1 MFIVRLLLENH
12 VRIHRRNRCLRGV
25 ALSLVTIMALPTLA
39 EASSLRDE
47 TAQQQQQQQA
57 IQTRIDQADDETREL
72 LTRLQ
77 EAQSSAQRLER
88 YNDQLSSTLSEQQQR
103 IDRQQHA
110 LETLGDTREALPD
123 TLQDML
129 DRLRALVEA
138 DIPFRHA
145 ERVARLEGLEKTLVD
160 PSVSDDKRMEQLL
173 SVWRTELDY
182 GRSMDSWRGQL
193 NQNSQQRD
201 VQFLRMGRIG
211 FYYLTPDGEQG
222 GVWKNRD
229 HQWHPLNSAERTEV
243 NRGIRIANDQR
254 APELL
259 SLPLSIKLDQ
269 PSSESA
275 SQGASS

>member
-1 MFIVRLLLENH
+1 MRT
-12 VRIHRRNRCLRGV
+12 HRRNCCLRG
-25 ALSLVTIMALPTLA
+25 AAFSLLTIMALPTLA

-72 LTRLQ
+72 LTRLRD
-77 EAQSSAQRLER
+77 AQSSAQRLER
-88 YNDQLSSTLSEQQQR
+88 YNDQLSSILEEQQQR
-103 IDRQQHA
+103 IERQQHA
-110 LETLGDTREALPD
+110 LETLGETRDALPD

-138 DIPFRHA
+138 DIPFRHD
-145 ERVARLEGLEKTLVD
+145 ERVARLDGLEKTLVD
-160 PSVSDDKRMEQLL
+160 PSISNEKRMEQLL

-182 GRSMDSWRGQL
+182 GRNMDSWQGRLTQG
-193 NQNSQQRD
+193 NQQRD

-229 HQWHPLNSAERTEV
+229 HQWHPLDNAERAEV

-259 SLPLSIKLDQ
+259 SLPLSIEPEQ
-269 PSSESA
+269 ASSESA

>member
-1 MFIVRLLLENH
+1 
-12 VRIHRRNRCLRGV
+12 
-25 ALSLVTIMALPTLA
+25 MALPALA

-72 LTRLQ
+72 LTRLRD
-77 EAQSSAQRLER
+77 AQSSAQRLER
-88 YNDQLSSTLSEQQQR
+88 YNDQFSSTLEEQQQR

-110 LETLGDTREALPD
+110 LETLDDTRDALPD

-138 DIPFRHA
+138 DVPFHQT
-145 ERVARLEGLEKTLVD
+145 ERMARLDGLERTLAD
-160 PSVSDDKRMEQLL
+160 PSVSEEQRMEQLL
-173 SVWRTELDY
+173 SVWRAELDY

-193 NQNSQQRD
+193 TQGDQQRD

-222 GVWKNRD
+222 GVWKNSD
-229 HQWHPLNSAERTEV
+229 HQWHPLDSAQRTV
-243 NRGIRIANDQR
+243 INRGIRITNDQR

-259 SLPLSIKLDQ
+259 SLPLSIELDNA
-269 PSSESA
+269 SSESA
-275 SQGASS
+275 PQGASS

>member
-1 MFIVRLLLENH
+1 MFIVGLLLENH
-12 VRIHRRNRCLRGV
+12 VRIHRRNCCLKGA

-39 EASSLRDE
+39 DASSLRDE
-47 TAQQQQQQQA
+47 TARQQQQQQA

-72 LTRLQ
+72 LTRLRD
-77 EAQSSAQRLER
+77 AQSSAQRLER
-88 YNDQLSSTLSEQQQR
+88 YNDQLSSTLGEQQQR

-110 LETLGDTREALPD
+110 IETLGETREALPD

-129 DRLRALVEA
+129 DRLRALVKA
-138 DIPFRHA
+138 DVPFRHA
-145 ERVARLEGLEKTLVD
+145 ERMARLDGLEKTLVD
-160 PSVSDDKRMEQLL
+160 PSVSNEKRMEQLL

-193 NQNSQQRD
+193 SQDDQQRD

-229 HQWHPLNSAERTEV
+229 HQWHPLDSDERTEV
-243 NRGIRIANDQR
+243 NRGIRIANGQR

-259 SLPLSIKLDQ
+259 SLPLSIELDQ